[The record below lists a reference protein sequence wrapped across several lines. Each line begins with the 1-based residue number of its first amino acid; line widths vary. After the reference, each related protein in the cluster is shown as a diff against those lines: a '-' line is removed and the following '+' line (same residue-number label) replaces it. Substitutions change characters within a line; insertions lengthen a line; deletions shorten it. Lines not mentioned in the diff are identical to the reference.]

1 MSHYKKAK
9 TKGKCNI
16 PVRSKCLSHKM
27 YVLALVGESFDVKE
41 RMKGCRRKGLG
52 NFSFNF
58 VATHGKCVAQ
68 EIA

>member
-1 MSHYKKAK
+1 
-9 TKGKCNI
+9 
-16 PVRSKCLSHKM
+16 M